1 MKKSIFK
8 ASFEESQG
16 LVTQGK
22 FVLTAGMTR
31 NNNPVHMGIFN
42 RLFTLVIIGYF
53 AFGLVLYGLLFAM
66 PPSLFTDVDR
76 GHSLFEAVH
85 FMYQVYLFLR
95 PAALLFYVS
104 FFIVMTLFYLPK
116 KNLKVQSYF
125 YFSFYFPFLTC
136 AVIAL
141 FYFLSAFAFNRF
153 GFSGF
158 LLQLV
163 AGLGFIIA
171 ILYQGYRDARRRLY
185 NEPRWLGGLV
195 KLMGYTV
202 LAVSA
207 VLLVLSGTVF
217 KGLASDLNEMWY
229 SYLLGLLLLP
239 ALIIVGY
246 AWRLL
251 VNQFIY
257 QAYYIWKYPEE
268 YKVYLKISDKEW
280 YSKRE
285 LRRREKAA
293 KKNSRSS

>member
-22 FVLTAGMTR
+22 FVLTAGMT
-31 NNNPVHMGIFN
+31 NPIHMGIIN
-42 RLFTLVIIGYF
+42 RLFTIVVVGYLFFGIVIGNLLF
-53 AFGLVLYGLLFAM
+53 FMPQGLVHSQSVRYISQNSALLIAQLWAILK
-66 PPSLFTDVDR
+66 PVSVLF
-76 GHSLFEAVH
+76 
-85 FMYQVYLFLR
+85 YILFL
-95 PAALLFYVS
+95 
-104 FFIVMTLFYLPK
+104 FFLILVFLPK
-116 KNLKVQSYF
+116 KELVKQLYF
-125 YFSFYFPFLTC
+125 YFSFYFPLLTC
-136 AVIAL
+136 VVIAS
-141 FYFLSAFAFNRF
+141 FYFLSAFTFDRF

-195 KLMGYTV
+195 KVIGYTV

-217 KGLASDLNEMWY
+217 QGFVSDLNDRWY
-229 SYLLGLLLLP
+229 SYPVGLLLLP

-268 YKVYLKISDKEW
+268 YKAYLKISDKEW

>member
-8 ASFEESQG
+8 ASFEESKG

-22 FVLTAGMTR
+22 FVLTAGITR
-31 NNNPVHMGIFN
+31 NNSPVHMGIFN

-53 AFGLVLYGLLFAM
+53 AAGIVLYGLLFAM
-66 PPSLFTDVDR
+66 PEQIGRVGEVRLISINAAELIHQIGFFLIPPSAF
-76 GHSLFEAVH
+76 
-85 FMYQVYLFLR
+85 
-95 PAALLFYVS
+95 FYVLT
-104 FFIVMTLFYLPK
+104 FIFITLFYLPK
-116 KNLKVQSYF
+116 KNLKIQSYF
-125 YFSFYFPFLTC
+125 YFPFYFPLLTC
-136 AVIAL
+136 TVIVS

-163 AGLGFIIA
+163 AGLGFIIV

-185 NEPRWLGGLV
+185 DEPRWLGGLV
-195 KLMGYTV
+195 KVIGYTV

-217 KGLASDLNEMWY
+217 QGFVSDLNDRWY
-229 SYLLGLLLLP
+229 SYPVGLLLLP

-268 YKVYLKISDKEW
+268 YKAYLKISDKEW

-293 KKNSRSS
+293 GSDKS

>member
-22 FVLTAGMTR
+22 FVLTAGITR

-66 PPSLFTDVDR
+66 PEQIGRVGEVRLISVKAAELIHQIGTFLIPPSAF
-76 GHSLFEAVH
+76 
-85 FMYQVYLFLR
+85 
-95 PAALLFYVS
+95 FYTLT
-104 FFIVMTLFYLPK
+104 FIFMTLFCLPK

-217 KGLASDLNEMWY
+217 
-229 SYLLGLLLLP
+229 
-239 ALIIVGY
+239 
-246 AWRLL
+246 
-251 VNQFIY
+251 
-257 QAYYIWKYPEE
+257 
-268 YKVYLKISDKEW
+268 
-280 YSKRE
+280 
-285 LRRREKAA
+285 
-293 KKNSRSS
+293 